1 MEKFKFVIFFLLS
14 ALLAESCADST
25 ILIMDG
31 PETVTSDEQT
41 VYYKPLFFPD
51 AKVTLISVAYS
62 LYDMSWNYVDGAGYV
77 EAQYYKKGDCYAE
90 DWFRVK
96 ASGSTV
102 EVSFAETYS
111 FRPESK
117 KCRKG
122 NILPSRL
129 LHPQNSR
136 GVSGQCKC
144 GPGRGLLRFPQGRN
158 GHNNFRYCLGFP
170 TH

>member
-31 PETVTSDEQT
+31 PETVTSEEQT

-62 LYDMSWNYVDGAGYV
+62 LYDMSWNYVEEASYV
-77 EAQYYKKGDCYAE
+77 EAQYYKDGDYYAE

-96 ASGSTV
+96 ASGNTV
-102 EVSFAETYS
+102 EVSFAENDTEYIRKLMIRLGGDIENS
-111 FRPESK
+111 GPSSIDVTQLPAGVDELPE
-117 KCRKG
+117 R
-122 NILPSRL
+122 
-129 LHPQNSR
+129 
-136 GVSGQCKC
+136 
-144 GPGRGLLRFPQGRN
+144 
-158 GHNNFRYCLGFP
+158 
-170 TH
+170 

>member
-62 LYDMSWNYVDGAGYV
+62 LYDMSWNYIDGAGYV

-102 EVSFAETYS
+102 EVSFAENDTGYMRKLRIRLGGDIKNS
-111 FRPESK
+111 GPSSINVIQLPAGVEELPE
-117 KCRKG
+117 R
-122 NILPSRL
+122 
-129 LHPQNSR
+129 
-136 GVSGQCKC
+136 
-144 GPGRGLLRFPQGRN
+144 
-158 GHNNFRYCLGFP
+158 
-170 TH
+170 